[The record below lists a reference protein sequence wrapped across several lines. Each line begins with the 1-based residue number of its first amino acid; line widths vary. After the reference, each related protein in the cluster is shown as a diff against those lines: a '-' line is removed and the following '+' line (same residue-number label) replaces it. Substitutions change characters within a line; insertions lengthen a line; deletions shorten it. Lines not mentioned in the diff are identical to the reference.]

1 MFRSLDQTR
10 RQPTNSQNQLDPK
23 SRLLLQNNQQQN
35 APRPQEEADQHR
47 PRKLWANN
55 LARITL
61 YLYNF
66 SLSFS
71 IDKILDRY

>member
-61 YLYNF
+61 YF
-66 SLSFS
+66 
-71 IDKILDRY
+71 